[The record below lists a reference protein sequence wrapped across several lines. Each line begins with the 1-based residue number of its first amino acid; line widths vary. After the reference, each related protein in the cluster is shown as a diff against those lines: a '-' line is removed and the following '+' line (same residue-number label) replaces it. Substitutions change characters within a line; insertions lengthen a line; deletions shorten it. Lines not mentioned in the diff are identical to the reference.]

1 MGTGIGRGRLLR
13 NLRYMR
19 TQSGGPT
26 GSAVFFDASRRIWL
40 AFRHPVEVIEI
51 YSLEQVPASLKRI
64 EDRVENEG
72 LSAAGFVSYEAAPAF
87 DEALKVHP
95 DGAFPLLWFGL
106 FERSEEIVLSEPNA
120 SGMGEPIDWAS
131 SINREEYREAIRR
144 IRESL
149 LAGDTYQVNYTF
161 RLRAA
166 FTGDPWALFLR
177 MSASQQGRYG
187 AFLQTDR
194 WAVLSASP
202 ELFFRLDGEKAE
214 SRPMKGT
221 ARRGL
226 TRKEDL
232 RHSLDLRQS
241 EKNRAENIMIVDM
254 VRNDMGRIGRMGSVR
269 ADALFE
275 VEAYPTLWQMTS
287 TVTCMTDAPVS
298 GIFQALFPPASVTG
312 APKPGTMKIIRELEP
327 DPRRIYCGA
336 AGFILPGRIAQF
348 NVAIRT
354 VLVDLDKHTA
364 EYGLGSGVV
373 WDSETGDEY
382 EECLLKA
389 KILTRPV
396 PSFSLLE
403 TLLWTP
409 DEGYFLLDAHI
420 GRIAESAVYFSILAD
435 PAGWRESLDATAAG
449 LPRARYKVR
458 LTVDRKGMPDCR
470 AERLP
475 EPRASGPV
483 RVRLALS
490 AVDSNDPF
498 LYHKTTHRAVYDEAR
513 RSRTDCEDV
522 ILWNERD
529 EVTESTIAN
538 IVVETDGALWTPPVS
553 SGLLAGTYRG
563 WMLSRGVIRE
573 RILTIDSLRK
583 CRRILLVN
591 SVQGEREAV
600 LLDD

>member
-1 MGTGIGRGRLLR
+1 MPDR
-13 NLRYMR
+13 
-19 TQSGGPT
+19 
-26 GSAVFFDASRRIWL
+26 AVLFDAKRKAWL
-40 AFRHPVEVIEI
+40 SFHHPVETIGVH
-51 YSLEQVPASLKRI
+51 SLSQVMPALNRI
-64 EDRVENEG
+64 EERVKQDG
-72 LSAAGFVSYEAAPAF
+72 LQAAGFVSYEAAPAF

-95 DGAFPLLWFGL
+95 HGSFPLLWFGL
-106 FERSEEIVLSEPNA
+106 FERSEEIILPEPDA
-120 SGMGEPIDWAS
+120 SDVAEAIDWAPGIS
-131 SINREEYREAIRR
+131 REEHREAVRR
-144 IRESL
+144 IRECL

-161 RLRAA
+161 RLKAA
-166 FTGDPWALFLR
+166 FAGNPWDLFLR
-177 MSASQQGRYG
+177 MAAGQQGLYG
-187 AFLQTDR
+187 VFLQTDR

-221 ARRGL
+221 APRGT
-226 TRKEDL
+226 TRESDL
-232 RHSLDLRQS
+232 RLALNLKQS
-241 EKNRAENIMIVDM
+241 EKNRAENIMITDM
-254 VRNDMGRIGRMGSVR
+254 VRNDMGRIGRTGSVR

-287 TVTCMTDAPVS
+287 TVNCLTDAS
-298 GIFQALFPPASVTG
+298 IYGIFQALFPPASVTG

-354 VLVDLDKHTA
+354 VLIDLNNHTA

-373 WDSETGDEY
+373 WDSEPGDEY

-396 PSFSLLE
+396 PAFSLLE

-409 DEGYFLLDAHI
+409 QEGYFLLDAHI
-420 GRIAESAVYFSILAD
+420 ARMAESAAYFPIPAD

-449 LPRARYKVR
+449 LLRARHKVR
-458 LTVDRKGMPDCR
+458 LTVNRKGMPDCR

-475 EPRASGPV
+475 EPRTADPV
-483 RVRLALS
+483 RVRLARS
-490 AVDSNDPF
+490 PVDSADPF
-498 LYHKTTHRAVYDEAR
+498 LYHKTTHRAVYDDAR
-513 RSRTDCEDV
+513 GGRPGCEDV

-538 IVVETDGALWTPPVS
+538 LVVEKDGVLWTPPVS

-563 WMLSRGVIRE
+563 WMLSSGLVRE
-573 RILTIDSLRK
+573 RVIPMDELRK
-583 CRRILLVN
+583 CSRILLVN

-600 LLDD
+600 LAED